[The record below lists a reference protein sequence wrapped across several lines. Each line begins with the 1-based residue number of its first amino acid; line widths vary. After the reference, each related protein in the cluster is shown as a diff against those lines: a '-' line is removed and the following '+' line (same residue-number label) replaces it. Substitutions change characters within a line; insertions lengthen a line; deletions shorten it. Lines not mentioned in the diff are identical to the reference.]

1 MFFLSLLSTF
11 WVIFNW
17 LLKRVSAVRTS
28 FSRLGNRQ
36 RGKVESAELVG
47 LDRSWLYWRPRF
59 LQVLDFHNPLG
70 KVPIVITVWGLSKAI
85 TTGDPNYLVSMINL
99 QEATTLVTKWLDW
112 DLNLWPK
119 SNGQSLP
126 FSNPKDLVHIFTLQ
140 INTFIPSDKSF
151 HSYTSKCHWEC

>member
-11 WVIFNW
+11 WVIFYW
-17 LLKRVSAVRTS
+17 LLRRVSAVRTS

-36 RGKVESAELVG
+36 RGKAESAELVG
-47 LDRSWLYWRPRF
+47 LDKSWLYWRPRF
-59 LQVLDFHNPLG
+59 LQVLDFQNPLG
-70 KVPIVITVWGLSKAI
+70 KVPIVISLGTLKAV
-85 TTGDPNYLVSMINL
+85 TTSDPNYLVNMINL

-126 FSNPKDLVHIFTLQ
+126 FSNQKDLVHIFTLQ
-140 INTFIPSDKSF
+140 INTLIPSGKSF
-151 HSYTSKCHWEC
+151 HSYTSKFHWEC